1 MKPFRLQ
8 KCQDHCGIGWLTVT
22 MVAAAILIAGG
33 NLILSARADD
43 TRAVAGIAY
52 PDGLEPVSEANFSA
66 LMTSSPFLRS
76 LDLSDSLILTG
87 IARIEGEVY
96 VTLLKRDTKETH
108 IVSGA
113 AASNPLG
120 MRLVEVDGD
129 QSDLETVT
137 AQIAMSGG
145 EVFSVRFD
153 ERQLKPGEGKPGGGG
168 PGSGSSGG
176 PPRPVRDY
184 REGISGDGFRGPPP
198 PELVKK
204 LSKLSSEQ
212 RDRLI
217 QEIGAARDR
226 GVSSEERQV
235 MFGKMVDRALQ
246 ERR

>member
-1 MKPFRLQ
+1 
-8 KCQDHCGIGWLTVT
+8 